1 MNYELVL
8 EEKEILNLCQEIKE
22 IIEEKKI
29 TVSMHSSQ
37 YFSLASDN
45 EEIRKNS
52 QAELI
57 YYAKVLELISTKAII
72 TIHLNSKQE
81 LVASL
86 KKEEYFERT
95 AKSFR
100 NLPPYVLSM
109 ICLGNEPR
117 GFWNSAKLYKFYLY
131 YLNKYGVSFPLVW
144 DNAHEAA
151 NPSRVSNDKENW
163 EWFISTWK
171 NRTPL
176 FCWSESCGTNKI
188 AHCDYYHQKG
198 LPPSST
204 PIWVCEIKMR
214 ELALKELLESLK
226 INKEEVVWKKD

>member
-1 MNYELVL
+1 MEHNLEIVKFTFNHLPPQVVHSQITSNLIPSAALKSFDQKKMNYELVL
-8 EEKEILNLCQEIKE
+8 EEKEILSLCQEIKE

-95 AKSFR
+95 AKSVR

-117 GFWNSAKLYKFYLY
+117 GF
-131 YLNKYGVSFPLVW
+131 
-144 DNAHEAA
+144 
-151 NPSRVSNDKENW
+151 
-163 EWFISTWK
+163 
-171 NRTPL
+171 
-176 FCWSESCGTNKI
+176 
-188 AHCDYYHQKG
+188 
-198 LPPSST
+198 
-204 PIWVCEIKMR
+204 
-214 ELALKELLESLK
+214 
-226 INKEEVVWKKD
+226 